1 MSPHYLLDSNILVYA
16 LDARE
21 PERRERAKEVF
32 RRVALSGNAAL
43 SAQALSEFSNV
54 CLKKLKPPLEPEE
67 VRSEVEKLYRAFPV
81 IPLTAPVVME
91 ALRGVGEHQ
100 FSYYDAQIWAAARLA
115 QVPVVLSEDF
125 HPGATLEGV
134 SFLNPL
140 ESDFDPAAL
149 EEGGWQ

>member
-1 MSPHYLLDSNILVYA
+1 MSPRYLLDSNVLVYT

-21 PERRERAKEVF
+21 PDRRERAKEIF
-32 RRVALSGNAAL
+32 RLVALNGSAAL
-43 SAQALSEFSNV
+43 PAQALSEFSNV
-54 CLKKLKPPLEPEE
+54 CLRKLKPPLKPEE
-67 VRSEVEKLYRAFPV
+67 VRREIERLYRVFPV

-91 ALRGVGEHQ
+91 ALRGVEEHQ

-125 HPGATLEGV
+125 NPGATLEGI

-140 ESDFDPAAL
+140 DPSFDTATL
-149 EEGGWQ
+149 EDG